1 MQRVGVFVC
10 WCGNNI
16 AGTVDVEKV
25 AEAAKDILCVVYSMN
40 YQYMCS
46 EIGQTM
52 LKDAIK
58 EHNLTRVVVASC
70 SPRMMKQHSVMLLK
84 KLD

>member
-25 AEAAKDILCVVYSMN
+25 AEAAKDIPGVVYSMN

-70 SPRMMKQHSVMLLK
+70 SPRMHEQHSVMLLK